1 MPSPSREPLTARNA
15 DPHALYQD
23 SVQDPVEDVRTV
35 REIAAEMSGRS
46 PKSVRED
53 FCGTAIFST
62 EWVRGDVSASAVG
75 VDLDA
80 SVVDW
85 GKSRHI
91 SELGQGDGELDLV
104 IGDVLQPD
112 GRRFDVVC
120 AMNFSYFIF
129 KQRREM
135 LAYFQ
140 SVRESLVEDGSL
152 VLDFY
157 GCTEAGEEMEE
168 EREQEGF
175 KFVWDQAE
183 VNAIDNSIV
192 NHIHFRFP
200 DGSSI
205 QEAFT
210 YNWRLW
216 QIPEIVDILHD
227 AGFSDIG
234 VFWEG
239 EDEDGD
245 GTGEFTRE
253 TVGDNDPGWIAYIG
267 ARR

>member
-1 MPSPSREPLTARNA
+1 MPMPTREPLTAANA
-15 DPHALYQD
+15 DRHALYQE

-35 REIAAEMSGRS
+35 KLIATEMSGRS
-46 PKSVRED
+46 PQSIRED

-62 EWVRGDVSASAVG
+62 EWVRGNPATTAVG

-85 GKSRHI
+85 GRARHVA
-91 SELGQGDGELDLV
+91 ELGDGDGSLELL

-135 LAYFQ
+135 LEYFKT
-140 SVRESLVEDGSL
+140 VHNSLKDDGVL

-157 GCTEAGEEMEE
+157 GGTEAGEVMEE
-168 EREQEGF
+168 EREEEGF
-175 KFVWDQAE
+175 DFIWDQAE
-183 VNAIDNSIV
+183 VNPIDNSIV
-192 NHIHFRFP
+192 NHIHFHFP
-200 DGSSI
+200 DGSKI
-205 QEAFT
+205 KEAFT
-210 YNWRLW
+210 YRWRLW
-216 QIPEIVDILHD
+216 QIPEIVDILREV
-227 AGFSDIG
+227 GFSDIG

-245 GTGEFTRE
+245 GNGEFTR
-253 TVGDNDPGWIAYIG
+253 VSSGDNDPGWIAYIG
-267 ARR
+267 ARH